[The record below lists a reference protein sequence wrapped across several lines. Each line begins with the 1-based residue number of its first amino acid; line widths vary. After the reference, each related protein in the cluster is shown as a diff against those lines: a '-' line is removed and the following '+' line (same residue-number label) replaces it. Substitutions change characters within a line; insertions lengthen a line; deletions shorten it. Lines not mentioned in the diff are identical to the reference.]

1 MFERRSVW
9 MFEGLS
15 VWMFD
20 RRSVWMFE
28 RRSVWMFERRSVWMF
43 ERRSVWMIKRRSIWM
58 FKRHSNT
65 TLNELSLP
73 DPQWMTSERSIWML
87 KQHLFNLSV
96 FAGVFRIHC
105 SLYHNKP
112 TRGVSHDFCCTKGD
126 IYFYIYVLISL
137 PLSL

>member
-28 RRSVWMFERRSVWMF
+28 RRSVWMFERRSVWM
-43 ERRSVWMIKRRSIWM
+43 IKRRSIWM
-58 FKRHSNT
+58 FERHSNT

-96 FAGVFRIHC
+96 FAGGTGQ
-105 SLYHNKP
+105 LE
-112 TRGVSHDFCCTKGD
+112 TRPFPPSIRKEFSHSWVRVWRRTS
-126 IYFYIYVLISL
+126 IRPAV
-137 PLSL
+137 PLLFSELCRTFLMR